1 MQLCVTVTQIN
12 ITFFMRSGD
21 LAFVRALV
29 TALIGVLIYVL
40 YHMIQDFC
48 KVVSKHWPS

>member
-1 MQLCVTVTQIN
+1 MCNAGLCDCDTDKQ

-29 TALIGVLIYVL
+29 TTLIGVLIYVL
-40 YHMIQDFC
+40 YHMIQDLS
-48 KVVSKHWPS
+48 KIVS